1 MTVRDERPS
10 DVEAIGRVTRAAFAD
25 HPLSRQTE
33 HFIVNALRAAGA
45 LAVSLV
51 AEEDGEVVGHIAFSP
66 VSVSDGSRGWYGV
79 GPVSVAPQR
88 QRRGIGQ
95 ALVRAGLA
103 RVRDQ
108 GGRGCVLVGDPA
120 YYRRF
125 GFQSLPRLTHQG
137 VPPENV
143 LALPLGDE
151 QAAGRV
157 TFHQAFAATA

>member
-25 HPLSRQTE
+25 HPMSRQTE

-66 VSVSDGSRGWYGV
+66 VSLSDGSRGWYGV
-79 GPVSVAPQR
+79 GPVSVAPER

-95 ALVRAGLA
+95 ALVRAGLD
-103 RVRDQ
+103 RVRGL

-125 GFQSLPRLTHQG
+125 GFKSLARLTHQG
-137 VPPENV
+137 VPQENV
-143 LALPLGDE
+143 LALPLGE
-151 QAAGRV
+151 ERAAGAV
-157 TFHQAFAATA
+157 TFHQAFAATS